1 MSSSSTSTWRHPPL
15 DCPPMEEGRKLLKEK
30 RYGDAVSCFQD
41 ALSLLE
47 KASPETLK
55 VETNDGSVTTTTE
68 VLVSTQ
74 LYLLKALDSLGERR
88 ADEVTIESNLVL
100 ERITDGDHRSQ
111 CHPAL
116 ITMACQS
123 LAKCKSNRSELR
135 IKACRRVLEDPTCG
149 TSKQRRLFYEVE
161 SSIYESQGNLEA
173 AAASTEALLEEF
185 PGNQMNRKR
194 LREIQTKLG
203 LIDIE
208 QEQRDEAKREK
219 QRAHKKRTRQRR
231 KLENLERLQELL
243 ALLSSDID
251 ETLDA
256 STKKDFFGLLGED
269 KVDSTCS
276 IDWTLIPVE
285 ITPEASLKR
294 KKDVRV
300 KRKLRQLEALFTLL
314 RQVIDSLMAKSNYSK
329 DRPLHIVDF
338 GSGSGNSCLVFAHL
352 LRDLPCRF
360 TLVDIKPQCVS
371 IGKDRTEKA
380 GLDTSVAWKC
390 GDVDSFDERFDIGLA
405 THLCGGATDVAL
417 SKCIDVGASFI
428 ATPCCL
434 GSIKFA
440 LGNDTEVKTRVDG
453 CAPVLKRSNDLTYPR
468 SKWLRDELTLEEY
481 AAMTSLGDC
490 TVAVAEEGE
499 NELRM
504 KGKRLLDADRLA
516 LAREAGYGTSLGRL
530 GSKDECGPK
539 SDVLLG
545 ICGLCKV
552 ETS

>member
-1 MSSSSTSTWRHPPL
+1 MSSSNASSSSPTWRHPPL
-15 DCPPMEEGRKLLKEK
+15 DCPPLEDGRKLLREK
-30 RYGDAVSCFQD
+30 RYSEAASCFRE
-41 ALSLLE
+41 ALSHIE
-47 KASPETLK
+47 RASPETLK
-55 VETNDGSVTTTTE
+55 VETNDGGATTTTE
-68 VLVSTQ
+68 ILVSTQ
-74 LYLLKALDSLGERR
+74 LYLLKALDSSGERH
-88 ADEVTIESNLVL
+88 AKEATIESNLVL
-100 ERITDGDHRSQ
+100 ERITNVDHQ
-111 CHPAL
+111 YHPAL
-116 ITMACQS
+116 VTLVCQS
-123 LAKCKSNRSELR
+123 VAKCRANSSELR
-135 IKACRRVLEDPTCG
+135 IKACRRVIQDPTCG

-161 SSIYESQGNLEA
+161 SSIYESEGNLES
-173 AAASTEALLEEF
+173 AAASTEALLKES
-185 PGNQMNRKR
+185 PNNQINRKR
-194 LREIQTKLG
+194 LRELHTKLG
-203 LIDIE
+203 LIDVE
-208 QEQRDEAKREK
+208 QERRDAAKREK

-243 ALLSSDID
+243 TLLAGDID
-251 ETLDA
+251 ATLST
-256 STKKDFFGLLGED
+256 STKKDFFSLLKED
-269 KVDSTCS
+269 RADSTCN
-276 IDWTLIPVE
+276 IDWNSIPIE
-285 ITPEASLKR
+285 ITPESSLKR

-300 KRKLRQLEALFTLL
+300 KRKLRQLEALFVLL
-314 RQVIDSLMAKSNYSK
+314 RQVIDALLSKSNYSK

-371 IGKDRTEKA
+371 IGIDRTEKA
-380 GLDTSVAWKC
+380 GLEASVTWKC
-390 GDVDSFDERFDIGLA
+390 GDAESFDEIFDIGLA

-440 LGNDTEVKTRVDG
+440 LDKETEVKTRVDG
-453 CAPVLKRSNDLTYPR
+453 SAPVLKRSNDLTYPR

-516 LAREAGYGTSLGRL
+516 LAREAGYETSLGRL

-539 SDVLLG
+539 SDVLLAL
-545 ICGLCKV
+545 CGLCKV
-552 ETS
+552 